1 MPGRRPIIFELCLCS
16 MGRFALFY
24 LLLFGHGHYL
34 SAQGSNEELLAD
46 RGQKD
51 LFGIVE
57 TVHLPALGKIESSFQ
72 AGNYARV
79 REDARALLAAV
90 PGDSPDREALLFM
103 EGVSLYYCGFYDQA
117 QLSLDSCRL
126 AFPGGAYAENL
137 LYYAG
142 STLLKRGCWRA
153 ASRRLDEFRDRFP
166 ESLLMDKFL
175 FDRATVHLSL
185 HEYEACYRMAQRLIE
200 RYPKSVLIDQAAF
213 LQGEVLKQTGQ
224 MVRAEGAFMTAK
236 QLANE
241 KGHKKVAAH
250 SLCRLIEVACEQG
263 RYNDAADYYD
273 SFFLSFPQ
281 ASRALE
287 AAAAGLP
294 ALNELGR
301 IHTALNRME
310 GMILEM
316 PDRVAP
322 QRIHK
327 ALDVYGQYFGTTHG
341 FDDLLKLLRNLPIRA
356 RGKQTLQDA
365 IVVARLEV
373 LEKYFP
379 DRDAEVEVFYD
390 EIRSRLNRKDFS
402 VCLILKVARHVARYN
417 TQEAVLWLNEVLE
430 RSDIE
435 SRDEVIM
442 ALAMVQASSGNEEE
456 MYLAKSRFEC
466 FINDYATP
474 RLMEQGVVGLAR
486 ASMQL
491 REWSCARE
499 CWQIYLSHQDWKGA
513 RGEATRSLDRITKH
527 ELLLDQS
534 PRVLPHGDT
543 TGNRR

>member
-1 MPGRRPIIFELCLCS
+1 MELSLSS
-16 MGRFALFY
+16 MGRFALLYF
-24 LLLFGHGHYL
+24 LLFGHGHYL
-34 SAQGSNEELLAD
+34 SAQGGNGESLAG
-46 RGQKD
+46 RSQKD

-57 TVHLPALGKIESSFQ
+57 TAHLPALGNIESAFQ
-72 AGNYARV
+72 AGNYV
-79 REDARALLAAV
+79 QVCEDARELLEAV
-90 PGDSPDREALLFM
+90 PGDSPDRGALLFM

-117 QLSLDSCRL
+117 QLSLDSCHL
-126 AFPGGAYAENL
+126 DFPEGAYAENAF
-137 LYYAG
+137 YYAG

-153 ASRRLDEFRDRFP
+153 ASRRLDEFRDKFP
-166 ESLLMDKFL
+166 QSLLMDKFL

-200 RYPKSVLIDQAAF
+200 RYPESALIDRAAF
-213 LQGEVLKQTGQ
+213 LQGEVFRQTGQ

-241 KGHKKVAAH
+241 KGHVKVAAH

-263 RYNDAADYYD
+263 RYKDAADYYD

-294 ALNELGR
+294 ALKELGR
-301 IHTALNRME
+301 IHAALNRME

-316 PDRVAP
+316 ADKVPP
-322 QRIHK
+322 QRVHK
-327 ALDVYGQYFGTTHG
+327 ALGVFGQYFGTTHG
-341 FDDLLKLLRNLPIRA
+341 YDALLKLFRDLPMRA
-356 RGKQTLQDA
+356 RSKQALQEA

-373 LEKYFP
+373 LEKHFP
-379 DRDAEVEVFYD
+379 DREAEIEVFYD

-402 VCLILKVARHVARYN
+402 VHLILKVARHVARYDKK
-417 TQEAVLWLNEVLE
+417 EAVLWLNEVLE

-435 SRDEVIM
+435 SRDEVM
-442 ALAMVQASSGNEEE
+442 VALAIVQASSENEEE
-456 MYLAKSRFEC
+456 MYMAKRGFEG
-466 FINDYATP
+466 FLNDYATP
-474 RLMEQGVVGLAR
+474 RLMEQGVLGLAR
-486 ASMQL
+486 VAIQL

-499 CWQIYLSHQDWKGA
+499 YWQIYLSNRDWKGA
-513 RGEATRSLDRITKH
+513 RGEAARSLERIQTMDGIKKH
-527 ELLLDQS
+527 E
-534 PRVLPHGDT
+534 VLPGLSSGILPRGDT